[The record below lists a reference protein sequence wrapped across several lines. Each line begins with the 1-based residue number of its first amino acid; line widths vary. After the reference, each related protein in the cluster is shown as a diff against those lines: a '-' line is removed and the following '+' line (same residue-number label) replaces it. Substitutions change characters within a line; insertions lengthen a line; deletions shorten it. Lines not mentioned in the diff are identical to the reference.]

1 MSNSIYASGIKNIF
15 INNGIVNFELVTLLP
30 NSKNELSSVFSGLL
44 AMPLG
49 GFLNLHDQMNGL
61 VNKMVD
67 EGVLKPKD
75 LSAE

>member
-1 MSNSIYASGIKNIF
+1 
-15 INNGIVNFELVTLLP
+15 
-30 NSKNELSSVFSGLL
+30 
-44 AMPLG
+44 MPLG